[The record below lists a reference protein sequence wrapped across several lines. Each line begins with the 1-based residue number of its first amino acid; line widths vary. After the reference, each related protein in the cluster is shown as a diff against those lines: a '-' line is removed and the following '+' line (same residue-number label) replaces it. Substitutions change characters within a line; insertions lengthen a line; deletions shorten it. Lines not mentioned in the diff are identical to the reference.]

1 MSFIPLLFIPLLIV
15 TIIVVTIIIIM
26 PKQKKEEK
34 TNYQINTNTN
44 TSPLEEEVKKE
55 VMEETLNL
63 DELFK
68 TISFKTIKNDSD
80 FDFGLKRTEKNLN
93 KN

>member
-15 TIIVVTIIIIM
+15 AIIVVTIIIII

-34 TNYQINTNTN
+34 PNYQINTN

>member
-34 TNYQINTNTN
+34 TNYQINTN